1 MVILTAA
8 IKLLLQQLYESGL
21 NSTSILLLATLLFL
35 QGCAS
40 IVSNATTGVADNI
53 SLAILN
59 QNDPA
64 TVRDGAPSF
73 LLMLDGFIEGDPDN
87 IDLLLSGSK
96 LYGSYT
102 SAFVVEDEARSKRL
116 SSKSLSYAR
125 RALCLDLS
133 AVCDAVDG
141 KLDAFKASF
150 DGTDASDVK
159 VLYGFAAAWAGWI
172 QVNASDWNAIASISK
187 LTAVLEHCLIL
198 DETYDGGGAHIYLGV
213 IKSFL
218 PAALGGKPET
228 GREHF
233 ERAIEI
239 SSGKNLMIKV
249 LMAEHY
255 SRTIFDQVLHDSLLT
270 SVIEAEVEF
279 PGYTLIN
286 SLAQQ
291 RAVQL
296 LSESGEFF

>member
-1 MVILTAA
+1 MVILTSA
-8 IKLLLQQLYESGL
+8 IKLLTYHDESSL
-21 NSTSILLLATLLFL
+21 NSSSTLLLTALLL
-35 QGCAS
+35 LSGCAS
-40 IVSNATTGVADNI
+40 IVSNVTTSVADNI
-53 SLAILN
+53 TVAILN

-73 LLMLDGFIEGDPDN
+73 LLMLDGFIEGDPEN
-87 IDLLLSGSK
+87 VDLLLSASK

-102 SAFVVEDEARSKRL
+102 TAFVVDDVARSQRL
-116 SSKSLSYAR
+116 SSKSLAYAK
-125 RALCLDLS
+125 RALCLELPEVC
-133 AVCDAVDG
+133 AVLDG
-141 KLDAFKASF
+141 RMNRFEASF
-150 DGTDASDVK
+150 DSIDKTDIK
-159 VLYGFAAAWAGWI
+159 VVYGFTAAWAGWI
-172 QVNASDWNAIASISK
+172 QVNASDWNAIAEISK
-187 LTAVLEHCLIL
+187 LTALLEQCLIL

-218 PAALGGKPET
+218 PPALGGKPEV

-239 SSGKNLMIKV
+239 SAGKNLMIQV

-255 SRTIFDQVLHDSLLT
+255 TRTIFDQELHDRLLT
-270 SVIEAEVEF
+270 SVIAAEVEH

-286 SLAQQ
+286 VLAQQ

-296 LSESGEFF
+296 LAESEEFF

>member
-1 MVILTAA
+1 VRT
-8 IKLLLQQLYESGL
+8 YYDGFGL
-21 NSTSILLLATLLFL
+21 NSKHILFL
-35 QGCAS
+35 AAVLFLPGCAT
-40 IVSNATTGVADNI
+40 IVSTATTGVTDNI
-53 SLAILN
+53 SQAILN

-73 LLMLDGFIEGDPDN
+73 LLMLDGFIQGDPEN

-102 SAFVVEDEARSKRL
+102 SAFLVEDEVRSNKL
-116 SSKSLSYAR
+116 STKSLSYAR
-125 RALCLDLS
+125 RALCLDLPK
-133 AVCDAVDG
+133 VCNAVDG
-141 KLDAFKASF
+141 KMDAFISSL
-150 DGTDASDVK
+150 DGTDASDIK
-159 VLYGFAAAWAGWI
+159 VLYGFTAAWAGWI
-172 QVNASDWNAIASISK
+172 QANSSDWNAIASVSK
-187 LTAVLEHCLIL
+187 LTALLEHCLLL

-218 PAALGGKPET
+218 PPALGGKPEI

-233 ERAIEI
+233 ERATEI
-239 SSGKNLMIKV
+239 SKGENLMIKV

-255 SRTIFDQVLHDSLLT
+255 SRTIFDQELHDSLLT
-270 SVIEAEVEF
+270 SVIEAEVEY

>member
-1 MVILTAA
+1 M
-8 IKLLLQQLYESGL
+8 
-21 NSTSILLLATLLFL
+21 
-35 QGCAS
+35 
-40 IVSNATTGVADNI
+40 ADNI
-53 SLAILN
+53 SQAILN

-73 LLMLDGFIEGDPDN
+73 LLILDGFIQGDPEN

-96 LYGSYT
+96 LYGSYAT
-102 SAFVVEDEARSKRL
+102 TFVVEDEARSERL
-116 SSKSLSYAR
+116 STKSLSYAK
-125 RALCLDLS
+125 RALCIDLS
-133 AVCDAVDG
+133 TVCNAVDG
-141 KLDAFKASF
+141 RLDAFKSSF
-150 DGTDASDVK
+150 DGTDESDVK

-172 QVNASDWNAIASISK
+172 QVNSSDWNAIASVSK
-187 LTAVLEHCLIL
+187 LTALLEHCLIL

-218 PAALGGKPET
+218 PPALGGKPEI

-233 ERAIEI
+233 ERAMEI
-239 SSGKNLMIKV
+239 SEGKNLMIKV

-255 SRTIFDQVLHDSLLT
+255 SRTIFDQELHDLLLT
-270 SVIEAEVEF
+270 SVLEGEVEY